1 MHIPSW
7 IMHWFLSFND
17 LICLIFGW
25 MGYYCTITIP
35 KGGIVESEK
44 VGPGPDSAL
53 GFPRGVLCTPSTC
66 HSGLDPL
73 YVAWRELSLNQ
84 IYPLCLSFVRHYFPQ
99 NALQHLSMGYANI
112 LRSTFQYY
120 VFFSQ
125 YLTYNM
131 KGGVGDSWTRILRR
145 RRTSWCVTCDRDW
158 GFWVL
163 GIMLW
168 WWQADIPHFPIQK
181 LMATNIDWFVFV
193 IDISM

>member
-1 MHIPSW
+1 MANHACPCVHPSPVNSCMSWGIVKEDSIQYQINLWLFIVFVHLANVCLSTRPPVNLSLIIDWRACTVEHAYPFMDYALIP
-7 IMHWFLSFND
+7 FNY

-112 LRSTFQYY
+112 LRSTLQCYG
-120 VFFSQ
+120 FFS
-125 YLTYNM
+125 
-131 KGGVGDSWTRILRR
+131 I
-145 RRTSWCVTCDRDW
+145 
-158 GFWVL
+158 F
-163 GIMLW
+163 
-168 WWQADIPHFPIQK
+168 
-181 LMATNIDWFVFV
+181 NI
-193 IDISM
+193 